1 MLAVR
6 RAPMAPA
13 PKATKTVAVV
23 TESPALA
30 TSTTDHCP
38 VPDGRQPQPSA
49 SSPGAMPNPNGN
61 PAALVPA
68 PVGNT
73 RGLKHGAYSQR
84 PDEARVAEIVTELM
98 ALPHVSELDLPAARE
113 IAHLT
118 LLAERCDAAL
128 ANGRVEN
135 RRGQLR
141 ALVDQ
146 RRRLSAQLL
155 KLYEAFGMTPE

>member
-1 MLAVR
+1 
-6 RAPMAPA
+6 
-13 PKATKTVAVV
+13 
-23 TESPALA
+23 
-30 TSTTDHCP
+30 
-38 VPDGRQPQPSA
+38 
-49 SSPGAMPNPNGN
+49 MPNPNGN

-155 KLYEAFGMTPE
+155 KLYEAFGMTPEARASWAARLAQPTFFERYQARLQEARERD